1 MRLGD
6 KLQSGGVR
14 RLLTAAEGFAAR
26 HEARLTVALLALGA
40 LWRLVWVLGGGRLAP
55 LRSEVRNVALTY
67 ARTGQ
72 LADAFGYGTGPTA
85 HVAPTMAIYE
95 GLVYRYLGSTTQAEL
110 FLAVVAILLASA
122 SFYFTYRAFRLL
134 KTPPLWALAGL
145 AAVCLIPLNAMIE
158 VRQLRGFE
166 GMLATALSTGI
177 LWWILALA
185 QRPRLTALSLF
196 PLALVMAFLALTT
209 QAAALGV
216 YGAAGLL
223 VLLRVRWTQWPLAG
237 LVFALALAIF
247 LGPWALRNE
256 RAMHHPILTRSNFG
270 LELSQAYYPGAVH
283 PANALLEFKRRHREM
298 HPMASPEAIRELRRV
313 GEVEYAAAQG
323 REAMAW
329 IHSDPKGA
337 ATIAVRQFRQYW
349 FPDPWL
355 WQAFDQDVKTQYKM
369 KSYVLWLVT
378 AFGLLGLASGLA
390 RDLANWIYVAPALIL
405 PSLPYILTQPVI
417 RYRYLI
423 STLLFFLAAEFARRV
438 VETLAGRRSADATPG
453 GAATT
458 G

>member
-1 MRLGD
+1 LKRTGLDRYLGE
-6 KLQSGGVR
+6 
-14 RLLTAAEGFAAR
+14 AEAFAAR
-26 HEARLTVALLALGA
+26 WEPRLVWALLGLGG
-40 LWRLVWVLGGGRLAP
+40 LWRLAWVLSGGRLAP

-110 FLAVVAILLASA
+110 FLAVVAILLACA

-134 KTPPLWALAGL
+134 AVPPLWALAGL
-145 AAVCLIPLNAMIE
+145 AAACLIPLNAMIE

-185 QRPRLTALSLF
+185 RRPEVKVLALI

-223 VLLRVRWTQWPLAG
+223 VLLRVRWLKWPAAG
-237 LVFALALAIF
+237 LVFAGALAVF
-247 LGPWALRNE
+247 LGPWAMRNE

-298 HPMASPEAIRELRRV
+298 HPMASPEAVRELRRV
-313 GEVEYAAAQG
+313 GEVEYAASQG

-329 IHSDPKGA
+329 IKANPADA
-337 ATIAVRQFRQYW
+337 ATIAVRQFRNYW

-355 WQAFDQDVKTQYKM
+355 WQAFDQDVKAQYRM
-369 KSYVLWLVT
+369 KSYFLWVVTVL
-378 AFGLLGLASGLA
+378 GLLGLMSGLA
-390 RDLANWIYVAPALIL
+390 RDLRTWIYVAPALIL

-417 RYRYLI
+417 RYRYLV
-423 STLLFFLAAEFARRV
+423 STLLFFLAAEAVRRLCEFAATAPEPARRKA
-438 VETLAGRRSADATPG
+438 E
-453 GAATT
+453 AA
-458 G
+458 